1 MLGGF
6 AFRDVLVDA
15 SSGCPVSRRAE
26 QVTPKLASDE
36 NVTFLDLPCSGLNS
50 PMGGGGCWFV
60 GCWGRAFPPFSVLSD
75 PLWKKEVYFQ
85 VSIGLSSKTK
95 TRHDAKTE
103 VEPFFASSVFVFLP
117 RARSQK

>member
-50 PMGGGGCWFV
+50 PMGGGLLVCRLLGE
-60 GCWGRAFPPFSVLSD
+60 GFPPFFCSVGPSLEKGG
-75 PLWKKEVYFQ
+75 L
-85 VSIGLSSKTK
+85 LSSVYRVK
-95 TRHDAKTE
+95 
-103 VEPFFASSVFVFLP
+103 F
-117 RARSQK
+117 